1 MIKILIKVIE
11 DNMPVTV
18 IRNRTSVGVD
28 TASRTGI
35 CLARSTDKDVV
46 LDYSF
51 LAMTSSNKYHKYN
64 TLIDHMQKFIV
75 DGAKIDIVVVEETFF
90 STNAK
95 VFQFLSRIGG
105 MVYTV
110 AHLLHIKEKV
120 FIAAV
125 SSRKALGLPT
135 NKKKHVVHEA
145 FHDALPNVKIED
157 IDIIDGIILAL
168 NGLTKP
174 KGLI

>member
-1 MIKILIKVIE
+1 MIKIPIE
-11 DNMPVTV
+11 TLENNMPVTV

-35 CLARSTDKDVV
+35 CIARSTDKYII

-51 LAMTSSNKYHKYN
+51 LEMTSQNKYHKYN
-64 TLIDHMQKFIV
+64 TLIDHMEKLLE
-75 DGAKIDIVVVEETFF
+75 DGENIDIVVVEETFF

-105 MVYTV
+105 MVYTI
-110 AHLLHIKEKV
+110 AHLKGIKEKI
-120 FIAAV
+120 FIAAT
-125 SSRKALGLPT
+125 SSRKHLGLPC
-135 NKKKHVVHEA
+135 NKKKEVVHAA
-145 FHDALPNVKIED
+145 FHDAIPNVKIED